1 MKKSQLITL
10 ATIFLVVVVFYFL
23 WPYAFTV
30 VPIKQVEE
38 QKLSEAFNPVSY
50 VDSIWQSK
58 VIPTIMEK
66 AIDLSTVLKA
76 IPINAK
82 GMISK
87 SDLTQTTKPY
97 ALSTVGEALVF
108 KVKAKGKIEEVDTSS
123 SLGNMT
129 IKVDGYDGPIKVNVF
144 IGPRIPSDE
153 TSIRDGVGFI
163 SFGDFKEQTEYGK
176 AARELNNRVTG
187 QVLEPLDKTKLKGK
201 IVIIYGTFT
210 LRTFNLTEIDMNKIT
225 IVPVKIDLS
234 E

>member
-10 ATIFLVVVVFYFL
+10 ATILLVVVVFYFL

-30 VPIKQVEE
+30 VPIKQVED

-58 VIPTIMEK
+58 VVPTIMEK

-129 IKVDGYDGPIKVNVF
+129 IKVDGYDGPIKVTAY

-176 AARELNNRVTG
+176 VARELNNRVTG
-187 QVLEPLDKTKLKGK
+187 QVLESLDKTKLKGK
-201 IVIIYGTFT
+201 TVTIYGTFT
-210 LRTFNLTEIDMNKIT
+210 LRTFNLTEIDMSKIT
-225 IVPVKIDLS
+225 IVPVKVDLS